1 MYCMS
6 LNALCSLFA
15 PPSWEQTPKWS
26 ASEFEAQLFFFFRPP
41 RIHLVAA
48 HPPFCSTSTSLPFST
63 MPQPTVDILWVCGR
77 YQVGKPL
84 GSGSF
89 GTYMVRSCH
98 TQYSDLIRIGSVY
111 SGKDIKT
118 ERDVAL
124 KFEVIQ
130 DPSSKLA
137 HEYSVYWHIS
147 GLHGIPKVY
156 WHGKEGPYRV
166 LVLDRLGSSFEVIVR
181 TPRLDSGAVFTYTMQ
196 MVYLILKFM
205 HLCFMLKLIQA
216 FDPSVDT

>member
-1 MYCMS
+1 
-6 LNALCSLFA
+6 
-15 PPSWEQTPKWS
+15 
-26 ASEFEAQLFFFFRPP
+26 
-41 RIHLVAA
+41 
-48 HPPFCSTSTSLPFST
+48 
-63 MPQPTVDILWVCGR
+63 
-77 YQVGKPL
+77 VGKPL
-84 GSGSF
+84 GSRSF
-89 GTYMVRSCH
+89 GTYVVRSCH
-98 TQYSDLIRIGSVY
+98 MQYSDLICIGSVY

-124 KFEVIQ
+124 KSEVIQ

-137 HEYSVYWHIS
+137 HEYSVYRHIS
-147 GLHGIPKVY
+147 GLRGIPKVY

-166 LVLDRLGSSFEVIVR
+166 LVLGRLGSSFEVIVQM
-181 TPRLDSGAVFTYTMQ
+181 PRLDSGAIFTYAMQ